1 MPLTPGYG
9 ETPLPHDELTALLP
23 HVVKVLEKPVS
34 RAAVYDLEQAVQEQV
49 SEDLLTAAFNG
60 SLSLDEL
67 LTDYS
72 ETSTLG
78 LTQDRSPSNSAAHST
93 TSDIGG

>member
-34 RAAVYDLEQAVQEQV
+34 RAAVYGQLADLIAG
-49 SEDLLTAAFNG
+49 LLLAAA
-60 SLSLDEL
+60 DV
-67 LTDYS
+67 
-72 ETSTLG
+72 
-78 LTQDRSPSNSAAHST
+78 SAALAPVSR
-93 TSDIGG
+93 